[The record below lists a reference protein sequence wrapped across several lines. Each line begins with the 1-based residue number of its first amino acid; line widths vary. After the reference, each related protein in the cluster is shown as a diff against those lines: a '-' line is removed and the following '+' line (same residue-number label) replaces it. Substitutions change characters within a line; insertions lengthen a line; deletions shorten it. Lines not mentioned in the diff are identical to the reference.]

1 LEIWSGGQTG
11 VDRAALDAALELG
24 YAIGGWIP
32 KGRHAEDGTVPLDYA
47 ALQEAVT
54 ADYDE
59 RTRLN
64 VRDTD
69 ATLVMSWGEPGGGTR
84 ETSRIARELGR
95 PLLITDLDNLWTRLD
110 GSGNLLINVSGPTQL
125 FAAVFARS
133 EQGDVGVY
141 NLQASFSPVP
151 LPAAG
156 WLLLSGLGA
165 LGALRRKSAAK
176 SSAATA

>member
-24 YAIGGWIP
+24 YATGGWIP
-32 KGRHAEDGTVPLDYA
+32 KGRRAEDGAVPLTYA
-47 ALQEAVT
+47 VLREAVT

-95 PLLITDLDNLWTRLD
+95 PLLITDLE
-110 GSGNLLINVSGPTQL
+110 
-125 FAAVFARS
+125 AA
-133 EQGDVGVY
+133 D
-141 NLQASFSPVP
+141 
-151 LPAAG
+151 
-156 WLLLSGLGA
+156 
-165 LGALRRKSAAK
+165 
-176 SSAATA
+176 AATIAGQVRDWLASLGQVDRLNVAGPRASHAPLAYERAREALMMVLGTERRHESAGTKAGPPTR